1 MAKTAK
7 KDALQRRLILSA
19 ICAGTALSFGVLGL
33 LQFKPLLEAENY
45 TRDLRIRFGQPAPIA
60 PEVIFLSID
69 KQSYNDV
76 LMEEEIAAHPALAEM
91 STGSWPWRRSVWGQ
105 VIRRVSEAGAKVV
118 ALDLMFPTPKDG
130 DEELL
135 QALDEFGNRAVIG
148 GTFEEVSNLGR
159 TSVQLALPAMLA
171 ANGVGEISSD
181 NPNGR
186 VGYVNL
192 WPDQDGI
199 IRQAHYRRVFQDTSA
214 ISLTGRMLE
223 KAGLADRIPP
233 NAGGLIRFA
242 GPPNFNYKAIPIYQL
257 FVPATWEK
265 VFQNGELLRDK
276 LVLVGPYGNWSKDVL
291 KTPYPNPMPGPEVH
305 LAALG
310 AALTGS
316 FLALAPPWSSPALLA
331 GGALLALLLIL
342 VTSQPVLR
350 LTLLLLAAI
359 GYAVLSFFVQDHLS
373 FVLPVVN
380 PALTLLLGGIG
391 CLSYE
396 FVLEQR
402 AKRRVSGMFSTMVSP
417 EVLAYMQEDPDRFRL
432 TGEKKMATI
441 FFSDLAGFT
450 TISESVSAEDLAK
463 ILNRYLT
470 PMSDLVT
477 KFGGYIDKYA
487 GDAIMAD
494 FGVPV
499 WVDPDPDS
507 HAWKACWSAL
517 EQQERLQS
525 LKQELKAEYGCDI
538 DARMGINTGEV
549 AAGNMGSDKKFQY
562 TVMGDA
568 VNQAARFEPANKPF
582 DTHIMIG
589 GKTFEMAKDKI
600 EARFLANM
608 IVKGKTEPVPCYELL
623 AKKGEL
629 PETKQRVVHIFEE
642 AWKLHAERRFT
653 EAITHLDQAL
663 ALDPEDGPSKA
674 YRKICEGFI
683 KSPPPE
689 GWAGEYIQT
698 SK

>member
-7 KDALQRRLILSA
+7 KEASTRRLILIG
-19 ICAGTALSFGVLGL
+19 ICVGAGLLLGL
-33 LQFKPLLEAENY
+33 LNLIQLKPLLEAELY
-45 TRDLRIRFGQPAPIA
+45 TRDLRVRFGQTAPLS
-60 PEVIFLSID
+60 PEIVFITID
-69 KQSYNDV
+69 KPTYQDI
-76 LMEEEIAAHPALAEM
+76 LTEEEIAADPALAEM
-91 STGSWPWRRSVWGQ
+91 STGSWPWRRSVWAS
-105 VIRRVSEAGAKVV
+105 VIQRISQAGAKVV
-118 ALDLMFPTPKDG
+118 GLDLMFPTPKDG
-130 DEELL
+130 DQELL
-135 QALDEFGNRAVIG
+135 QIMDQEGSRAVLG
-148 GTFEEVSNLGR
+148 GTFEEVSNAGR
-159 TSVQLALPAMLA
+159 TSVQLTLPAALA
-171 ANGVGEISSD
+171 SIGAPEISNE
-181 NPNGR
+181 NPAGR
-186 VGYVNL
+186 VGFVNL
-192 WPDQDGI
+192 WPEKDGI
-199 IRQAHYRRVFQDTSA
+199 VRSADYRRQFQDIPA
-214 ISLTGRMLE
+214 VSLACRMLE
-223 KAGLADRIPP
+223 KAGYADRIP
-233 NAGGLIRFA
+233 ATGSGILRFA
-242 GPPNFNYKAIPIYQL
+242 GPPNFNYKAIPVYQL

-265 VFQNGELLRDK
+265 VFENGAKLKDK
-276 LVLVGPYGNWSKDVL
+276 IVLVGPYGNWSKDVIR
-291 KTPYPNPMPGPEVH
+291 TPYPNPMPGPEVH

-310 AALTGS
+310 AALSGS
-316 FLALAPPWSSPALLA
+316 FLTLPPFWTTPALIASAALLA
-331 GGALLALLLIL
+331 FLLIL
-342 VTSQPVLR
+342 ATKQPILR
-350 LTLLLLAAI
+350 LILLVAI
-359 GYAVLSFFVQDHLS
+359 GVGYAVLTFLIQDKLS
-373 FVLPVVN
+373 LILPAVN
-380 PALTLLLGGIG
+380 PVLTLLFGGIG
-391 CLSYE
+391 CLGYE

-402 AKRRVSGMFSTMVSP
+402 EKRRVSGMFSTMVSP
-417 EVLAYMQEDPDRFRL
+417 EVLSYMQADPDRFRL
-432 TGEKKMATI
+432 TGEKRMVTI

-477 KFGGYIDKYA
+477 KYGGYIDKYS

-499 WVDPDPDS
+499 WVDPDPNS

-589 GKTFEMAKDKI
+589 GKTYEMAKEKI

-623 AKKGEL
+623 AKKGGL
-629 PETKQRVVHIFEE
+629 SETKARVVQLFEE
-642 AWKLHAERRFT
+642 GWKLHAAKKFPQ
-653 EAITHLDQAL
+653 AIAKFDEAL
-663 ALDPEDGPSKA
+663 AVEANDGPSKA
-674 YRKICEGFI
+674 YKKICEGFL
-683 KSPPPE
+683 KSPPPDS
-689 GWAGEYIQT
+689 WAGEYIQT

>member
-1 MAKTAK
+1 MARTAK
-7 KDALQRRLILSA
+7 KDAVIRRLILA
-19 ICAGTALSFGVLGL
+19 GICAGTALFFGL
-33 LQFKPLLEAENY
+33 LALIQFKPLLEAENY
-45 TRDLRIRFGQPAPIA
+45 TRDLRVRFGHTAPIA
-60 PEVIFLSID
+60 PEIIFLAID

-91 STGSWPWRRSVWGQ
+91 STGSWPWRRSVWGH
-105 VIRRVSEAGAKVV
+105 VIRRVAEAGAKVI
-118 ALDLMFPTPKDG
+118 ALDLMFPTPKEG
-130 DEELL
+130 DDELL
-135 QALDEFGNRAVIG
+135 LALDEFGPRTVIG

-159 TSVQLALPAMLA
+159 TSVQLAIPAMLA
-171 ANGVGEISSD
+171 ANGVSEIASD
-181 NPNGR
+181 NANGR

-192 WPDQDGI
+192 WPDSDGI

-214 ISLTGRMLE
+214 ISLSGRMLE
-223 KAGLADRIPP
+223 KAGLGDRIPSG
-233 NAGGLIRFA
+233 ASGLIRYA
-242 GPPNFNYKAIPIYQL
+242 GPPNFNYKAIPVYQL
-257 FVPATWEK
+257 FVPSTWEK
-265 VFQNGELLRDK
+265 VFQNGEMLRDK
-276 LVLVGPYGNWSKDVL
+276 LVMVGPYGNWSKDFL

-316 FLALAPPWSSPALLA
+316 FLKLPPLWASPALLVA
-331 GGALLALLLIL
+331 GAVLALLLIL
-342 VTSQPVLR
+342 ATSQPVLR
-350 LTLLLLAAI
+350 LALLLLAAL
-359 GYAVLSFFVQDHLS
+359 GYAVLTFFVQNRLDLI
-373 FVLPVVN
+373 LPVVN

-402 AKRRVSGMFSTMVSP
+402 EKRRVRGMFSTMVSP
-417 EVLAYMQEDPDRFRL
+417 EVLSYMQADPDRFRL
-432 TGEKKMATI
+432 TGEKKMATM

-450 TISESVSAEDLAK
+450 TISESVTAEDLAK

-470 PMSDLVT
+470 PMSNLVT
-477 KFGGYIDKYA
+477 KYGGYIDKYA

-499 WVDPDPDS
+499 WPDPDADS
-507 HAWKACWSAL
+507 HACKACWSAL
-517 EQQERLQS
+517 EQQERLQT
-525 LKQELKAEYGCDI
+525 LKQDLKAEYGCDI

-549 AAGNMGSDKKFQY
+549 AAGNMGSEQKFQY

-629 PETKQRVVHIFEE
+629 SETKATVVRIFEQG
-642 AWKLHAERRFT
+642 WKLHAEKKFH
-653 EAITHLDQAL
+653 EAIAKFDEAL
-663 ALDPEDGPSKA
+663 AIDAHDGPSKA
-674 YRKICEGFI
+674 YRKICEGFL
-683 KSPPPE
+683 KTPPPD

>member
-7 KDALQRRLILSA
+7 KEALHRRLILAA
-19 ICAGTALSFGVLGL
+19 ICLGAALFLSL
-33 LQFKPLLEAENY
+33 LELIQFKPLLEAELY
-45 TRDLRIRFGQPAPIA
+45 TRDLRIRFGQPAPLS
-60 PEVIFLSID
+60 PEIVFLAID
-69 KQSYNDV
+69 KATYKDILS
-76 LMEEEIAAHPALAEM
+76 EEEIAADPALAEM
-91 STGSWPWRRSVWGQ
+91 STGSWPWRRSVWASVMQ
-105 VIRRVSEAGAKVV
+105 RVTDAGAKVV
-118 ALDLMFPTPKDG
+118 GLDLMFPTPKEG
-130 DEELL
+130 DQELV
-135 QALDEFGNRAVIG
+135 QFMEQKGDHAVLG
-148 GTFEEVSNLGR
+148 GTFEEVSNAGR
-159 TSVQLALPAMLA
+159 TSVQMTLPAALA
-171 ANGVGEISSD
+171 SLGANEISKE
-181 NPNGR
+181 NPAGR
-186 VGYVNL
+186 VGFVNL
-192 WPDQDGI
+192 WPEKDGI
-199 IRQAHYRRVFQDTSA
+199 VRTADYYRQFQNIPA
-214 ISLTGRMLE
+214 VSLAGRMLE
-223 KAGLADRIPP
+223 KAGYKDRIPT
-233 NAGGLIRFA
+233 GGSGLLRFA
-242 GPPNFNYKAIPIYQL
+242 GPPNFNYKAIPVYQL
-257 FVPATWEK
+257 FVPSTWEK
-265 VFQNGELLRDK
+265 VFKNGEMLK
-276 LVLVGPYGNWSKDVL
+276 EKIVLVGPYGNWSKDVIR
-291 KTPYPNPMPGPEVH
+291 TPYPNPMPGPELH

-310 AALTGS
+310 AALSGN
-316 FLALAPPWSSPALLA
+316 FLHLPPFWLDPLLVV
-331 GGALLALLLIL
+331 GGAGLALLLIL
-342 VTSQPVLR
+342 STKQPIARLFLLGALALAYAFLTFCVQDKLSLILPVVGPS
-350 LTLLLLAAI
+350 LTLL
-359 GYAVLSFFVQDHLS
+359 F
-373 FVLPVVN
+373 
-380 PALTLLLGGIG
+380 GGVG

-402 AKRRVSGMFSTMVSP
+402 EKRRVSGMFSTMVSP
-417 EVLAYMQEDPDRFRL
+417 EVLSYMQADPDRFRL
-432 TGEKKMATI
+432 TGEKKMVSI

-477 KFGGYIDKYA
+477 KYGGYIDKYA

-499 WVDPDPDS
+499 WTDPDPNS

-517 EQQERLQS
+517 EQQERLQT
-525 LKQELKAEYGCDI
+525 LKEELKAEYGCEI

-589 GKTFEMAKDKI
+589 GRTYELAKEKI

-629 PETKQRVVHIFEE
+629 PETKRRVVEIFEE
-642 AWKLHAERRFT
+642 GWKLHASKMFK
-653 EAITHLDQAL
+653 EAIARFQEAL
-663 ALDPEDGPSKA
+663 TLDPHDGPSKT
-674 YRKICEGFI
+674 YQKICEGFL
-683 KSPPPE
+683 KAPPPD

>member
-1 MAKTAK
+1 MSKTAK
-7 KDALQRRLILSA
+7 KDALRRRLILA
-19 ICAGTALSFGVLGL
+19 GICAGTAFFFGILGL
-33 LQFKPLLEAENY
+33 IQFKPLIEAELY
-45 TRDLRIRFGQPAPIA
+45 TRDLRIRFGQPAPIS
-60 PEVIFLSID
+60 PEIVFLAID
-69 KQSYNDV
+69 KPTYKDILS
-76 LMEEEIAAHPALAEM
+76 EEEIASSPALAEM
-91 STGSWPWRRSVWGQ
+91 ATGSWPWRRSVWAQ
-105 VIRRVSEAGAKVV
+105 VIQRVTDAGAKVV
-118 ALDLMFPTPKDG
+118 ALDLMFPTPKEG
-130 DEELL
+130 DEELT
-135 QALDEFGNRAVIG
+135 QVMNERGDHAVLG
-148 GTFEEVSNLGR
+148 GTFEEVSNAGR
-159 TSVQLALPAMLA
+159 TSVQLTLPAALA
-171 ANGVGEISSD
+171 SLGATEIARE
-181 NPNGR
+181 NTAGR

-192 WPDQDGI
+192 WPDSDGI
-199 IRQAHYRRVFQDTSA
+199 VRRTDYRRQFQDTMA
-214 ISLTGRMLE
+214 VSLASRMLE
-223 KAGLADRIPP
+223 KAGYADRIPTSGS
-233 NAGGLIRFA
+233 ALLRFT
-242 GPPNFNYKAIPIYQL
+242 GPPNFNYKSIPVYQL
-257 FVPATWEK
+257 FVPSTWEK
-265 VFQNGELLRDK
+265 VFANGENLKDK
-276 LVLVGPYGNWSKDVL
+276 LVLVGPYGNWSKDVIR
-291 KTPYPNPMPGPEVH
+291 TPYPNPMPGPELH

-310 AALTGS
+310 AALSGS
-316 FLALAPPWSSPALLA
+316 FLNLPPNWTGPTLLFV
-331 GGALLALLLIL
+331 GAVLALLLIL

-350 LTLLLLAAI
+350 LILLLTTGI
-359 GYAVLSFFVQDHLS
+359 GYAALTFFVQDRLS
-373 FVLPVVN
+373 LVLPAVS
-380 PALTLLLGGIG
+380 PALTLLFGGIG
-391 CLSYE
+391 CLGYE

-499 WVDPDPDS
+499 WLDADPNS

-525 LKQELKAEYGCDI
+525 LKQELKAEYDCEI

-589 GKTFEMAKDKI
+589 GKTYEMAKDKI

-629 PETKQRVVHIFEE
+629 PESKRAVVRLFEE
-642 AWKLHAERRFT
+642 AWRLHASQSFP
-653 EAITHLDQAL
+653 EAIAKFDEAL

-674 YRKICEGFI
+674 YRKICEAFL
-683 KSPPPE
+683 KSPPPQ

>member
-7 KDALQRRLILSA
+7 TEALHRRLILAA
-19 ICAGTALSFGVLGL
+19 ICLGAALFLGL
-33 LQFKPLLEAENY
+33 LELIQFKPLLEAELY
-45 TRDLRIRFGQPAPIA
+45 TRDLRIRFGQPAPLS
-60 PEVIFLSID
+60 PEIVFLAID
-69 KQSYNDV
+69 KATYKDILS
-76 LMEEEIAAHPALAEM
+76 EEEIAADPALAEM
-91 STGSWPWRRSVWGQ
+91 STGSWPWRRSVWASVMQ
-105 VIRRVSEAGAKVV
+105 RVTDAGAKVV
-118 ALDLMFPTPKDG
+118 GLDLMFPTPKEG
-130 DEELL
+130 DQELV
-135 QALDEFGNRAVIG
+135 QFMEQKGDHAVLG
-148 GTFEEVSNLGR
+148 GTFEEVSNAGR
-159 TSVQLALPAMLA
+159 TSVQLTLPAALA
-171 ANGVGEISSD
+171 SLGPNEISKE
-181 NPNGR
+181 NPAGR
-186 VGYVNL
+186 VGFVNL
-192 WPDQDGI
+192 WPEKDGI
-199 IRQAHYRRVFQDTSA
+199 VRTADYYRQFQNIPA
-214 ISLTGRMLE
+214 VSLAGRMLE
-223 KAGLADRIPP
+223 KAGYKDRIPT
-233 NAGGLIRFA
+233 NGSGLLRFA
-242 GPPNFNYKAIPIYQL
+242 GPPNFNYKAIPVYQL
-257 FVPATWEK
+257 FVPSTWEK
-265 VFQNGELLRDK
+265 VFKNGEMLK
-276 LVLVGPYGNWSKDVL
+276 EKIVLVGPYGNWSKDVIR
-291 KTPYPNPMPGPEVH
+291 TPYPNPMPGPELH

-310 AALTGS
+310 AALSGN
-316 FLALAPPWSSPALLA
+316 FLHLPPLWVNPLLIA
-331 GGALLALLLIL
+331 GGAGLALLLIL
-342 VTSQPVLR
+342 STKQPIARLFLLGALALAYGVLTFIVQDKLSLILPVVGPS
-350 LTLLLLAAI
+350 LTLL
-359 GYAVLSFFVQDHLS
+359 F
-373 FVLPVVN
+373 
-380 PALTLLLGGIG
+380 GGVG

-402 AKRRVSGMFSTMVSP
+402 EKRRVSGMFSTMVSP
-417 EVLAYMQEDPDRFRL
+417 EVLSYMQADPDRFRL
-432 TGEKKMATI
+432 TGEKKMVSI

-477 KFGGYIDKYA
+477 KYGGYIDKYA

-499 WVDPDPDS
+499 WTDPDPNS

-517 EQQERLQS
+517 EQQERLQT
-525 LKQELKAEYGCDI
+525 LKEELKAEYGCDI

-589 GKTFEMAKDKI
+589 GKTYELAKEKI

-629 PETKQRVVHIFEE
+629 PETKRRVVEIFEE
-642 AWKLHAERRFT
+642 GWKLHASKKFK
-653 EAITHLDQAL
+653 EAIARFQEAL
-663 ALDPEDGPSKA
+663 TLDPHDGPSKT
-674 YRKICEGFI
+674 YQKICEGFL
-683 KSPPPE
+683 KAPPPD

>member
-1 MAKTAK
+1 MARTAK
-7 KDALQRRLILSA
+7 KGAVLRRVVLA
-19 ICAGTALSFGVLGL
+19 CICAGTALLFGFLALV
-33 LQFKPLLEAENY
+33 QFKPLLEAENY
-45 TRDLRIRFGQPAPIA
+45 TRDLRIRFGQPAPIP
-60 PEVIFLSID
+60 PEVVFISID
-69 KQSYNDV
+69 KQSYQDV
-76 LMEEEIAAHPALAEM
+76 LLEEEIAAHPALAEM
-91 STGSWPWRRSVWGQ
+91 STGSWPWHRSVWGH
-105 VIRRVSEAGAKVV
+105 VIRRVAEAGAKVV

-130 DEELL
+130 DHEFLL
-135 QALDEFGNRAVIG
+135 ALDEFGEKSVVG

-159 TSVQLALPAMLA
+159 TSVQLTLPAPLA
-171 ANGVGEISSD
+171 AQGVTEIASD

-192 WPDQDGI
+192 WPDADGV
-199 IRQAHYRRVFQDTSA
+199 IREAHYRRTFQDTSA
-214 ISLTGRMLE
+214 ISLSGRMLE
-223 KAGLADRIPP
+223 KAGLGTRIPE
-233 NAGGLIRFA
+233 NGSGLIRYA

-257 FVPATWEK
+257 FVPSTWEK
-265 VFQNGELLRDK
+265 IFQNGEMLRGK
-276 LVLVGPYGNWSKDVL
+276 LVMVGPYGNWSKDFL

-316 FLALAPPWSSPALLA
+316 FLYLPPRWASAALPAA
-331 GGALLALLLIL
+331 AALLALLLIL
-342 VTSQPVLR
+342 AASQPVLR
-350 LTLLLLAAI
+350 LVLLLLAAL
-359 GYAVLSFFVQDHLS
+359 GYAVLSFFVQDRLDLI
-373 FVLPVVN
+373 LPVVN

-402 AKRRVSGMFSTMVSP
+402 EKRRVRGMFSTMVSP
-417 EVLAYMQEDPDRFRL
+417 EVLAYMQADPDRFRL
-432 TGEKKMATI
+432 TGEKKTATM

-470 PMSDLVT
+470 PMSNLIT
-477 KFGGYIDKYA
+477 KYGGYIDKYA

-499 WVDPDPDS
+499 WTDSDSTS

-517 EQQERLQS
+517 EQQERLQT
-525 LKQELKAEYGCDI
+525 LKQELRAEYGCDI

-549 AAGNMGSDKKFQY
+549 AAGNMGSEQKFQY

-582 DTHIMIG
+582 GTHIMIG
-589 GKTFEMAKDKI
+589 GRTYELAKEKV

-629 PETKQRVVHIFEE
+629 AETKARVVRLFEE
-642 AWKLHAERRFT
+642 GWKLHAARKFH
-653 EAITHLDQAL
+653 EAIAKFGEAL
-663 ALDPEDGPSKA
+663 SLDPQDGPSKA
-674 YRKICEGFI
+674 YQQICQGFLQT
-683 KSPPPE
+683 PPPA

>member
-7 KDALQRRLILSA
+7 TEALHRRLILAA
-19 ICAGTALSFGVLGL
+19 ICLGAALFLGL
-33 LQFKPLLEAENY
+33 LELIQFKPLLEAELY
-45 TRDLRIRFGQPAPIA
+45 TRDLRIRFGQPAPLS
-60 PEVIFLSID
+60 PEIVFLAID
-69 KQSYNDV
+69 KATYKDILS
-76 LMEEEIAAHPALAEM
+76 EEEIAANPALAEM
-91 STGSWPWRRSVWGQ
+91 STGSWPWRRSVWASVMQ
-105 VIRRVSEAGAKVV
+105 RVTDAGAKVV
-118 ALDLMFPTPKDG
+118 GLDLMFPTPKEG
-130 DEELL
+130 DQELV
-135 QALDEFGNRAVIG
+135 QFMEQKGDHAVLG
-148 GTFEEVSNLGR
+148 GTFEEVSNAGR
-159 TSVQLALPAMLA
+159 TSVQLTLPAALA
-171 ANGVGEISSD
+171 PLGSNEISKENSA
-181 NPNGR
+181 GR
-186 VGYVNL
+186 VGFVNL
-192 WPDQDGI
+192 WPEKDGI
-199 IRQAHYRRVFQDTSA
+199 VRTADYYRQFQNIPA
-214 ISLTGRMLE
+214 VSLAGRMLE
-223 KAGLADRIPP
+223 KAGYKDRIPTS
-233 NAGGLIRFA
+233 GSGLLRFA
-242 GPPNFNYKAIPIYQL
+242 GPPNFNYKAIPVYQL
-257 FVPATWEK
+257 FVPSTWEK
-265 VFQNGELLRDK
+265 VFKNGEMLK
-276 LVLVGPYGNWSKDVL
+276 EKIVLVGPYGNWSKDVIR
-291 KTPYPNPMPGPEVH
+291 TPYPNPMPGPELH

-310 AALTGS
+310 AALSGN
-316 FLALAPPWSSPALLA
+316 FLHLPPLWVNPLLIV
-331 GGALLALLLIL
+331 GGAGLALLLIL
-342 VTSQPVLR
+342 STKQPIARLFLLGALALAYAVLTFIVQDKLSLILPVVGPS
-350 LTLLLLAAI
+350 LTLL
-359 GYAVLSFFVQDHLS
+359 F
-373 FVLPVVN
+373 
-380 PALTLLLGGIG
+380 GGVG

-402 AKRRVSGMFSTMVSP
+402 EKRRVSGMFSTMVSP
-417 EVLAYMQEDPDRFRL
+417 EVLSYMQADPDRFRL
-432 TGEKKMATI
+432 TGEKKMVSI

-477 KFGGYIDKYA
+477 KYGGYIDKYA

-499 WVDPDPDS
+499 WTDPDPNS

-517 EQQERLQS
+517 EQQERLQT
-525 LKQELKAEYGCDI
+525 LKEELKAEYGCDI

-589 GKTFEMAKDKI
+589 GKTYELAKEKI

-629 PETKQRVVHIFEE
+629 PETKRRVVEIFEE
-642 AWKLHAERRFT
+642 GWKLHASKKFK
-653 EAITHLDQAL
+653 EAIARFQEAL
-663 ALDPEDGPSKA
+663 TLDPHDGPSKT
-674 YRKICEGFI
+674 YQKICEGFL
-683 KSPPPE
+683 KATPPD

>member
-7 KDALQRRLILSA
+7 KDALQRRLILLS
-19 ICAGTALSFGVLGL
+19 ICAGTSLVLGIL
-33 LQFKPLLEAENY
+33 GFIQFKPLMEAENY
-45 TRDLRIRFGQPAPIA
+45 TRDLRVRFGKSAPIA
-60 PEVIFLSID
+60 SEVVFLSID

-76 LMEEEIAAHPALAEM
+76 LMEEEISAHPALAEM
-91 STGSWPWRRSVWGQ
+91 STGSWPWRRSVWGH
-105 VIRRVSEAGAKVV
+105 VIRRVAEAGAKVV
-118 ALDLMFPTPKDG
+118 ALDLMLPTPKDG
-130 DEELL
+130 DDELL
-135 QALDEFGNRAVIG
+135 LSLDEFGNRAVVG

-159 TSVQLALPAMLA
+159 SSVQLALPAMLA
-171 ANGVGEISSD
+171 AKGVGEIASD
-181 NPNGR
+181 NTGGR

-192 WPDQDGI
+192 WPDSDGI
-199 IRQAHYRRVFQDTSA
+199 IRTAHYRRVFQDTSA

-223 KAGLADRIPP
+223 KAGLGDRIP
-233 NAGGLIRFA
+233 AGASGLIRFA

-257 FVPATWEK
+257 FVPSTWEK
-265 VFQNGELLRDK
+265 VFQNGEMLRDK

-310 AALTGS
+310 AALNGS
-316 FLALAPPWSSPALLA
+316 FLKLPPRWAPIVLLVAGAIFALLII
-331 GGALLALLLIL
+331 LA
-342 VTSQPVLR
+342 TSQPVLR
-350 LTLLLLAAI
+350 LALLLIAAI
-359 GYAVLSFFVQDHLS
+359 GYAVATFFVQDELS
-373 FVLPVVN
+373 LVLPVVN

-499 WVDPDPDS
+499 WVDPDPHS

-589 GKTFEMAKDKI
+589 GKTFEMAKEKI

-629 PETKQRVVHIFEE
+629 PETKQQVVRLFEE
-642 AWKLHAERRFT
+642 AWKLHAEKKFQ
-653 EAITHLDQAL
+653 EAITKFDEAL
-663 ALDPEDGPSKA
+663 ALEPDDGPSKA
-674 YRKICEGFI
+674 YRKICEGFLHH
-683 KSPPPE
+683 PPPE

>member
-1 MAKTAK
+1 MSKTVR
-7 KDALQRRLILSA
+7 KDVLHRRLILA
-19 ICAGTALSFGVLGL
+19 GICAGTATFFGILGL
-33 LQFKPLLEAENY
+33 IQFKPLTEAELY
-45 TRDLRIRFGQPAPIA
+45 TRDLRIRFGQPAPVS
-60 PEVIFLSID
+60 PEIVFLAID
-69 KQSYNDV
+69 KPTYKDILS
-76 LMEEEIAAHPALAEM
+76 EEEIASAPALAEM
-91 STGSWPWRRSVWGQ
+91 STGSWPWRRSVWAQ
-105 VIRRVSEAGAKVV
+105 VIQRVTDAGAKVV
-118 ALDLMFPTPKDG
+118 ALDLMFPTPKEG
-130 DEELL
+130 DEELT
-135 QALDEFGNRAVIG
+135 QVMNERGDRAVLG
-148 GTFEEVSNLGR
+148 GTFEEVSNAGR
-159 TSVQLALPAMLA
+159 TSVQLTLPAALA
-171 ANGVGEISSD
+171 SLGAAEISRD
-181 NPNGR
+181 NTSGR

-192 WPDQDGI
+192 WPDSDGI
-199 IRQAHYRRVFQDTSA
+199 VRRADYRRQFQDTRA
-214 ISLTGRMLE
+214 ASLASRMLE
-223 KAGLADRIPP
+223 KAGYADRIP
-233 NAGGLIRFA
+233 ASGSGLLRFP
-242 GPPNFNYKAIPIYQL
+242 GPPNFNYKSIPVYQL
-257 FVPATWEK
+257 FVPSTWEK
-265 VFQNGELLRDK
+265 VFANGEKLKDK
-276 LVLVGPYGNWSKDVL
+276 LVLVGPYGNWSKDVIR
-291 KTPYPNPMPGPEVH
+291 TPYPNPMPGPELH
-305 LAALG
+305 LSALG
-310 AALTGS
+310 AALSGS
-316 FLALAPPWSSPALLA
+316 FLNLPPRWAGPALLIS
-331 GGALLALLLIL
+331 GGLLALFLIL
-342 VTSQPVLR
+342 ATSQPVLR
-350 LTLLLLAAI
+350 LLFLLIAGG
-359 GYAVLSFFVQDHLS
+359 GYAVLTFFVQDRFSL
-373 FVLPVVN
+373 VLPAVS
-380 PALTLLLGGIG
+380 PALTLLFGGIG
-391 CLSYE
+391 CLGYE

-432 TGEKKMATI
+432 TGEKRMATI

-517 EQQERLQS
+517 EQQERLLT
-525 LKQELKAEYGCDI
+525 LKQELRSEYGCEI

-582 DTHIMIG
+582 DTHILIG

-629 PETKQRVVHIFEE
+629 PEKKRAVIRLFEE
-642 AWKLHAERRFT
+642 AWKLHAAKRFP
-653 EAITHLDQAL
+653 EAITKFAEAL
-663 ALDPEDGPSKA
+663 SLDPQDGPSKA
-674 YRKICEGFI
+674 YRKICEGFLQI
-683 KSPPPE
+683 PPPE
-689 GWAGEYIQT
+689 SWAGEYIQT

>member
-1 MAKTAK
+1 MARTAK
-7 KDALQRRLILSA
+7 KDALVRRLILA
-19 ICAGTALSFGVLGL
+19 GICAGTALFFGL
-33 LQFKPLLEAENY
+33 LALIQFKPLLEAEYY
-45 TRDLRIRFGQPAPIA
+45 TRDLRIRFGQTAPIS
-60 PEVIFLSID
+60 PEIVFLAID
-69 KQSYNDV
+69 KQSYKDV
-76 LMEEEIAAHPALAEM
+76 LMEEEVAAHPALAEM
-91 STGSWPWRRSVWGQ
+91 STGSWPWRRSVWGH
-105 VIRRVSEAGAKVV
+105 VIRRVAEAGAKVV
-118 ALDLMFPTPKDG
+118 ALDLMFPTAKEG
-130 DEELL
+130 DDELL
-135 QALDEFGNRAVIG
+135 QALDEFGSRAVTG

-171 ANGVGEISSD
+171 ANGVTEIASD

-192 WPDQDGI
+192 WPDEDGI
-199 IRQAHYRRVFQDTSA
+199 IRRAHYRRVFQDTSA

-223 KAGLADRIPP
+223 KAGLGARIPEG
-233 NAGGLIRFA
+233 ASALMRYA

-257 FVPATWEK
+257 FVPSTWEK
-265 VFQNGELLRDK
+265 VFQNGEMLKDK

-316 FLALAPPWSSPALLA
+316 FLQLPPAWTSPALLVA
-331 GGALLALLLIL
+331 GALLALLLIL
-342 VTSQPVLR
+342 ATSQPVLR
-350 LTLLLLAAI
+350 LGLLLLAAL
-359 GYAVLSFFVQDHLS
+359 GYAVLTFFIQDRMNLI
-373 FVLPVVN
+373 LPAVN

-402 AKRRVSGMFSTMVSP
+402 EKRRVRGMFSTMVSP
-417 EVLAYMQEDPDRFRL
+417 EVLAYMQADPDRFRL
-432 TGEKKMATI
+432 TGEKKMATM

-450 TISESVSAEDLAK
+450 TISESVTAEDLAK

-470 PMSDLVT
+470 PMSNLVT
-477 KFGGYIDKYA
+477 KYGGYIDKYA

-499 WVDPDPDS
+499 WPDPDPDS

-517 EQQERLQS
+517 EQQERLQT

-549 AAGNMGSDKKFQY
+549 AAGNMGSEQKFQY

-589 GKTFEMAKDKI
+589 GKTYEMAKDKI

-629 PETKQRVVHIFEE
+629 PEAKARVVRLFEE
-642 AWKLHAERRFT
+642 AWKLHAEKRFH
-653 EAITHLDQAL
+653 EAIAKFDEAL
-663 ALDPEDGPSKA
+663 ALDPNDGPSRA
-674 YRKICEGFI
+674 YRKICEGFLQH
-683 KSPPPE
+683 SPPE

>member
-1 MAKTAK
+1 MARTAK
-7 KDALQRRLILSA
+7 KDAVIRRIILA
-19 ICAGTALSFGVLGL
+19 CICAGTGLFFASLALI
-33 LQFKPLLEAENY
+33 QFKPLQEAENY
-45 TRDLRIRFGQPAPIA
+45 TRDLRIRFGKEAPIA
-60 PEVIFLSID
+60 PEVVFLAID

-76 LMEEEIAAHPALAEM
+76 LLEEEIAAHPALAEM
-91 STGSWPWRRSVWGQ
+91 STGSWPWRRSVWGH
-105 VIRRVSEAGAKVV
+105 VIRRVAGAGAKVV
-118 ALDLMFPTPKDG
+118 ALDLMFPTPKEG
-130 DEELL
+130 DDELL
-135 QALDEFGNRAVIG
+135 LALNEFGSRTVVG

-159 TSVQLALPAMLA
+159 TSVQLSLPALLA
-171 ANGVGEISSD
+171 AQGVNEISSN
-181 NPNGR
+181 NPDGR

-192 WPDQDGI
+192 WPDADGI
-199 IRQAHYRRVFQDTSA
+199 IRTAHYRRTFQDTSA
-214 ISLTGRMLE
+214 ISLSGRMLE
-223 KAGLADRIPP
+223 KAGLGDRIPEG
-233 NAGGLIRFA
+233 ASGLIRYA
-242 GPPNFNYKAIPIYQL
+242 GQPNFNYKAIPVYQL
-257 FVPATWEK
+257 FVPSTWEK
-265 VFQNGELLRDK
+265 VFQNGEMLKDK
-276 LVLVGPYGNWSKDVL
+276 LVLVGPYGNWSKDFL

-316 FLALAPPWSSPALLA
+316 FLQLPPAWASPALLTA
-331 GGALLALLLIL
+331 GALLALLLIL
-342 VTSQPVLR
+342 ATTQPVLR
-350 LTLLLLAAI
+350 LALLLLSAV
-359 GYAVLSFFVQDHLS
+359 GYAVLSFFVQDKLS
-373 FVLPVVN
+373 LVLPVVN

-402 AKRRVSGMFSTMVSP
+402 EKRRVRGMFSTMVSP
-417 EVLAYMQEDPDRFRL
+417 EVLAYMQADPDRFRL
-432 TGEKKMATI
+432 TGEKKMATM

-450 TISESVSAEDLAK
+450 TISESVTAEDLAK

-470 PMSDLVT
+470 PMSNLVT
-477 KFGGYIDKYA
+477 KYGGYIDKYA

-499 WVDPDPDS
+499 WTDPDPHS

-517 EQQERLQS
+517 EQQERLQT

-549 AAGNMGSDKKFQY
+549 AAGNMGSEQKFQY

-589 GKTFEMAKDKI
+589 GKTYEMAKDKI

-629 PETKQRVVHIFEE
+629 PETKARVVAIFEA
-642 AWKLHAERRFT
+642 AWKLHAEKKFQ
-653 EAITHLDQAL
+653 EAITNFDEAL
-663 ALDPEDGPSKA
+663 KLDPHDGPSKA
-674 YRKICEGFI
+674 YRKICEGFL
-683 KSPPPE
+683 KNPPPD

>member
-7 KDALQRRLILSA
+7 TEALHRRLILAA
-19 ICAGTALSFGVLGL
+19 ICLGAALFLGL
-33 LQFKPLLEAENY
+33 LELIQFKPLLEAELY
-45 TRDLRIRFGQPAPIA
+45 TRDLRIRFGQPAPLS
-60 PEVIFLSID
+60 PEIVFLAID
-69 KQSYNDV
+69 KATYKDILS
-76 LMEEEIAAHPALAEM
+76 EEEIAADPALAEM
-91 STGSWPWRRSVWGQ
+91 STGSWPWRRSVWASVMQ
-105 VIRRVSEAGAKVV
+105 RVTDAGAKVV
-118 ALDLMFPTPKDG
+118 GLDLMFPTPKEG
-130 DEELL
+130 DQELV
-135 QALDEFGNRAVIG
+135 QFMEQKGDHAVLG
-148 GTFEEVSNLGR
+148 GTFEEVSNAGR
-159 TSVQLALPAMLA
+159 TSVQLTLPAALA
-171 ANGVGEISSD
+171 SLGPNEISKE
-181 NPNGR
+181 NPAGR
-186 VGYVNL
+186 VGFVNL
-192 WPDQDGI
+192 WPEKDGI
-199 IRQAHYRRVFQDTSA
+199 VRTADYYRQFQNIPA
-214 ISLTGRMLE
+214 VSLAGRMLE
-223 KAGLADRIPP
+223 KAGYKDRIPT
-233 NAGGLIRFA
+233 NGSGLLRFA
-242 GPPNFNYKAIPIYQL
+242 GPPNFNYKAIPVYQL
-257 FVPATWEK
+257 FVPSTWEK
-265 VFQNGELLRDK
+265 VFKNGEMLK
-276 LVLVGPYGNWSKDVL
+276 EKIVLVGPYGNWSKDVIR
-291 KTPYPNPMPGPEVH
+291 TPYPNPMPGPELH

-310 AALTGS
+310 AALSGN
-316 FLALAPPWSSPALLA
+316 FLHLPPLWVNPLLIA
-331 GGALLALLLIL
+331 GGAGLALLLIL
-342 VTSQPVLR
+342 STKQPIARLFLLGALALAYAVLTFIVQDKLSLILPVVGPS
-350 LTLLLLAAI
+350 LTLL
-359 GYAVLSFFVQDHLS
+359 F
-373 FVLPVVN
+373 
-380 PALTLLLGGIG
+380 GGVG

-402 AKRRVSGMFSTMVSP
+402 EKRRVSGMFSTMVSP
-417 EVLAYMQEDPDRFRL
+417 EVLSYMQADPDRFRL
-432 TGEKKMATI
+432 TGEKKMVSI

-477 KFGGYIDKYA
+477 KYGGYIDKYA

-499 WVDPDPDS
+499 WTDPDPNS

-517 EQQERLQS
+517 EQQERLQT
-525 LKQELKAEYGCDI
+525 LKEELKAEYGCDI

-589 GKTFEMAKDKI
+589 GKTYELAKEKI

-629 PETKQRVVHIFEE
+629 PETKRRVVEIFEE
-642 AWKLHAERRFT
+642 GWKLHASKKFK
-653 EAITHLDQAL
+653 EAIARFQEAL
-663 ALDPEDGPSKA
+663 TLDPNDGPSKT
-674 YRKICEGFI
+674 YQKICEGFL
-683 KSPPPE
+683 KAPPPD

>member
-1 MAKTAK
+1 MARTAK
-7 KDALQRRLILSA
+7 KDAVVRRIILSS
-19 ICAGTALSFGVLGL
+19 ICAGSAVLFGL
-33 LQFKPLLEAENY
+33 LSLIQFKPLVEAENY
-45 TRDLRIRFGQPAPIA
+45 TRDLRIRFGQNAPIP
-60 PEVIFLSID
+60 PEVVFLSID
-69 KQSYNDV
+69 KQSYHDV
-76 LMEEEIAAHPALAEM
+76 LMEEEIATHPALAEM
-91 STGSWPWRRSVWGQ
+91 SAGSWPWRRSVWGH
-105 VIRRVSEAGAKVV
+105 VIRRVAEAGAKVV
-118 ALDLMFPTPKDG
+118 ALDLMFPTPKEG
-130 DEELL
+130 DEVLL
-135 QALDEFGNRAVIG
+135 QALDEFGNRAVVG

-159 TSVQLALPAMLA
+159 TSVQLTLPAPLA
-171 ANGVGEISSD
+171 TQGVAEIASD

-192 WPDQDGI
+192 WPDADGI
-199 IRQAHYRRVFQDTSA
+199 IRQAHYRRTFQDTSA
-214 ISLTGRMLE
+214 ISLSGRMLE
-223 KAGLADRIPP
+223 KAGLGARIPEG
-233 NAGGLIRFA
+233 ATGLIRYA

-257 FVPATWEK
+257 FVPSTWEK
-265 VFQNGELLRDK
+265 VFQNGEMLRDK
-276 LVLVGPYGNWSKDVL
+276 LVMVGPYGNWSKDFL

-316 FLALAPPWSSPALLA
+316 FLYLPPFWASPALL
-331 GGALLALLLIL
+331 GLGALLALALIL
-342 VTSQPVLR
+342 ATSQPVLR
-350 LTLLLLAAI
+350 LILLLLATL
-359 GYAVLSFFVQDHLS
+359 GYAVLSFFIQDRLDL
-373 FVLPVVN
+373 VLPVVN

-402 AKRRVSGMFSTMVSP
+402 EKRRVRGMFSTMVSP
-417 EVLAYMQEDPDRFRL
+417 EVLAYMQADPDRFRL
-432 TGEKKMATI
+432 TGEKKTATI

-450 TISESVSAEDLAK
+450 TISESVTAEDLAK

-470 PMSDLVT
+470 PMSNLVT
-477 KFGGYIDKYA
+477 KYGGYIDKYA

-499 WVDPDPDS
+499 WTDPDANS

-517 EQQERLQS
+517 EQQERLQT

-538 DARMGINTGEV
+538 DARMGINTGDV
-549 AAGNMGSDKKFQY
+549 AAGNMGSEQKFQY

-589 GKTFEMAKDKI
+589 GRTYEMAKDKI

-629 PETKQRVVHIFEE
+629 PETKAAVVRLFEE
-642 AWKLHAERRFT
+642 AWKLHAQRKFS
-653 EAITHLDQAL
+653 EAIAKFDEAL
-663 ALDPEDGPSKA
+663 ALDPHDGPSKA
-674 YRKICEGFI
+674 YRKICEGFL
-683 KSPPPE
+683 KTPPPD

>member
-7 KDALQRRLILSA
+7 KDALQRRLILA
-19 ICAGTALSFGVLGL
+19 GICIGTALFLGL
-33 LQFKPLLEAENY
+33 LGLIQFKPLLEAELY
-45 TRDLRIRFGQPAPIA
+45 TRDLRIRFGQPAPLS
-60 PEVIFLSID
+60 PEIVFISID
-69 KQSYNDV
+69 KATYKDILS
-76 LMEEEIAAHPALAEM
+76 EEEIASSPALAEM
-91 STGSWPWRRSVWGQ
+91 STGSWPWRRSVWAQ
-105 VIRRVSEAGAKVV
+105 VIQRVTDAGAKVV
-118 ALDLMFPTPKDG
+118 ALDLMFPTSKEG
-130 DEELL
+130 DEELA
-135 QALDEFGNRAVIG
+135 QIMEERGDRAVLG
-148 GTFEEVSNLGR
+148 GTFEEVSNAGR
-159 TSVQLALPAMLA
+159 TSVQLTLPAALA
-171 ANGVGEISSD
+171 SLGAAEIAKD
-181 NPNGR
+181 NPKGR
-186 VGYVNL
+186 VGFVNL
-192 WPDQDGI
+192 WPDSDGI
-199 IRQAHYRRVFQDTSA
+199 VRRADYRRQFQDTVA
-214 ISLTGRMLE
+214 ASLAGRMLE
-223 KAGLADRIPP
+223 KAGYADRIP
-233 NAGGLIRFA
+233 ASGSGLLRFP
-242 GPPNFNYKAIPIYQL
+242 GPPNFNYKSIPVYQL
-257 FVPATWEK
+257 FVPSTWEK
-265 VFQNGELLRDK
+265 VFANGENLKDK
-276 LVLVGPYGNWSKDVL
+276 LVLVGPYGNWSKDVIR
-291 KTPYPNPMPGPEVH
+291 TPYPNPMPGPEVH
-305 LAALG
+305 LSALG
-310 AALTGS
+310 AALAGS
-316 FLALAPPWSSPALLA
+316 FLQLPPDWAGPALLFA
-331 GGALLALLLIL
+331 GALLAWLLIL
-342 VTSQPVLR
+342 ATGQPVLR
-350 LTLLLLAAI
+350 LILLLMAGV
-359 GYAVLSFFVQDHLS
+359 GYAVLTFFVQDRFSL
-373 FVLPVVN
+373 VLPAVS
-380 PALTLLLGGIG
+380 PALTLLFGGIG
-391 CLSYE
+391 CLGYE

-589 GKTFEMAKDKI
+589 GKTYEMAKEKI

-629 PETKQRVVHIFEE
+629 PETKANVVRLFE
-642 AWKLHAERRFT
+642 AGWRLHAERRFP
-653 EAITHLDQAL
+653 EAMAKFDEALTLDS
-663 ALDPEDGPSKA
+663 EDGPSKA
-674 YRKICEGFI
+674 YRKICEGFL
-683 KSPPPE
+683 KTAPPE